1 MNPHCKVQSYW
12 RPLGFCIDFTNQV
25 RIAMEKY
32 NPTQL
37 LASNSKAA
45 TPYKGGY
52 LKIIKRFKISSNAII
67 AYFDTKLKTQIVIL
81 ILF

>member
-1 MNPHCKVQSYW
+1 MASLNDKAVYFVAQNVNPHCKVQSYW
-12 RPLGFCIDFTNQV
+12 RPLGFCIDFIKQV
-25 RIAMEKY
+25 RVAMEKY

-52 LKIIKRFKISSNAII
+52 Q
-67 AYFDTKLKTQIVIL
+67 KL
-81 ILF
+81 